1 MTSSEDFE
9 PLNLSLEE
17 VQSISRMVAKAIV
30 ESGEIV
36 VDVSTA
42 VVPEDQITRLVNLD
56 VIASS
61 AHGITDVLGQIADWF
76 RSVIS
81 SVSSWIVN
89 SINSFVSF
97 VRDSIISNLGNLWLN
112 IQSALGRAVSDVAS
126 RIASAA
132 SSITAALQ
140 TAISSVASAIA
151 GLPATISSMISSAI
165 SGVMSA
171 ISGVA
176 SAISGAASSIMSSIS
191 YVGSSITSAISGM
204 IGAITSAISNVASL
218 MSSIASSMLS
228 ALSSIGSS
236 IMSAISNIP
245 SLITGVGSSIMSA
258 ISGVLS
264 AVTSAIS
271 GVVSAVT
278 SAISGV
284 GKTILDALSGLGRQI
299 IDFVSSGVKWI
310 SDYLSSIGKTIID
323 GVSSGV
329 KWIVDSLSSIGK
341 TIIDGV
347 AATYRFLADVGKRII
362 DGLAGVGKWLN
373 DVVNFLVSSFQDISM
388 KVGAGFA
395 RISEAFTGF
404 VNAILRVPEMIVA
417 GFSKIGEWIWS
428 ALPEWFRSG
437 VTAIGDFFK
446 GVWEGLKDLISD
458 PVGWFYKNVVEPV
471 LGFLEW
477 LWGGLQAVWSW
488 IMNALSSFAKWLWEG
503 VLELGKAIVS
513 LIWGSITSIIDFF
526 KELGEAISK
535 ALIKPIKDFF
545 TGLIRP
551 VRDYM
556 KEMIERIA
564 TGKSEGE
571 IAELMGMFMLVASTQ
586 FTFRMIAQAL
596 YWLGDLTDGIK
607 VLPNVAIKIL
617 GAGGEAT
624 VEIPLKFGAVI
635 KHLAA
640 EFREYPD
647 TLMRGFFYGLAIWYT
662 QPFVRLLNS
671 LWRNM
676 IPIELPQVPT
686 IIEYA
691 RRTLPHPESKKII
704 ESAKKLMALYGYSDE
719 ALKWYF
725 QPANEMYITVT
736 DRFLTERKIPLSL
749 IYYLPS
755 PSDVATMMVRDIF
768 HTVEDFQRLY
778 LASGMDKD
786 VGALYYFLR
795 FRYPPPERLWQF
807 TVRGVSGLLWATL
820 PEDEKREIEEEAKP
834 IGAFMP
840 VAPVELNFKAKE
852 LMAAFKTYMKWHD
865 MARFSWIKGFP
876 SDNMIY
882 VDTLADIP
890 TKIDQ
895 RWMIKWG
902 IYEQLS
908 AKGVTYSS
916 PVSDFVYKYVE
927 GAPTSKI
934 VMDIAN
940 FCRTLQATGLH
951 PHWVPVTAVAEVMNA
966 LTEERTMLRTGFVNL
981 FKEGFWDLKAIE
993 RLLAGFIVAS
1003 FKVAYFDVNTMS
1015 WSERWVN
1022 HPVMYLPPER
1032 KLIELRALM
1041 DRALDILREV
1051 QKDLAVGYQEHIVL
1065 TYDEFKEKLS
1075 GVIERVNKFFAEDYK
1090 QITGSELPAEMRLSF
1105 VEAYYKPYVESLEI
1119 WREVHTVRR
1128 IRMWTQRWLGWLMYR
1143 VATGAVTRSDVAR
1156 FVDVVARYSRL
1167 TEAEKAFLR
1176 DVMDLMYRIA
1186 VRDYAVSPQQLAT
1199 ISEYVVV
1206 PAELIEACFEAK
1218 LIPEEWRE
1226 IWRQYISIRPMVD
1239 DVKALINAYRR
1250 ALLYV
1255 KVPPELEKQVLALAN
1270 EVGYTERELSIIG
1283 LRVQLEE
1290 LITSSKE
1297 FLPSPSTLA
1306 ALAEYVQ
1313 LPEEMIRKALEARR
1327 VPPEWIDV
1335 WVAYIRS
1342 KPLKS
1347 DVKSLLSAYIR
1358 ALRRNVVAKEELEA
1372 FIKSL
1377 PRYGFSDD
1385 EVDLIAKRVQLE
1397 ELIAESAEYVPTP
1410 SMLASLVE
1418 YVPEAREFFEDVMAA
1433 RRVPKKWQEIWA
1445 KYIDVRPIVDDLKR
1459 YLSRAEAL
1467 YSRFMIKKADF
1478 ERILSEVAD
1487 YLGYTKKEE
1496 ELLMKVTEF
1505 ERYRNAWI
1513 ELIGTVDRLVA
1524 LSEYSPRASKFALA
1538 KVNEMIDA
1546 LPIPPADK
1554 QELKAMWEEYIRNRP
1569 VKSEARTYVTQLI
1582 NAYVEGLVT
1591 QADLYKEFENMK
1603 KWGFSDVEIEFY
1615 KAQAEVRRAR
1625 KLKVPL
1631 VYGE

>member
-1 MTSSEDFE
+1 
-9 PLNLSLEE
+9 
-17 VQSISRMVAKAIV
+17 MVAKAIV
-30 ESGEIV
+30 ESDKMIL
-36 VDVSTA
+36 DVATA
-42 VVPEDQITRLVNLD
+42 VVPEEQITRVVNLD
-56 VIASS
+56 AIASS
-61 AHGITDVLGQIADWF
+61 VHGITDIFGQIADWF
-76 RSVIS
+76 RSVFS
-81 SVSSWIVN
+81 SISSWIVS

-97 VRDSIISNLGNLWLN
+97 VRDSIISSIGNLWLN
-112 IQSALGRAVSDVAS
+112 IQSALGKALSDIAS
-126 RIASAA
+126 RIVSAA

-140 TAISSVASAIA
+140 TAISSTASAIA
-151 GLPATISSMISSAI
+151 SLPASISSMISSAI
-165 SGVMSA
+165 SGLM
-171 ISGVA
+171 
-176 SAISGAASSIMSSIS
+176 
-191 YVGSSITSAISGM
+191 
-204 IGAITSAISNVASL
+204 SAISNVASSI
-218 MSSIASSMLS
+218 SSIASSMLS

-236 IMSAISNIP
+236 IMSAVSNIP
-245 SLITGVGSSIMSA
+245 SIITGVGSSIMSA
-258 ISGVLS
+258 INGVLS
-264 AVTSAIS
+264 SVASAIS
-271 GVVSAVT
+271 S
-278 SAISGV
+278 V
-284 GKTILDALSGLGRQI
+284 GKTIFDALSGLGRQI

-310 SDYLSSIGKTIID
+310 YDSLISIGKTIID
-323 GVSSGV
+323 GV
-329 KWIVDSLSSIGK
+329 
-341 TIIDGV
+341 T
-347 AATYRFLADVGKRII
+347 ATFRFLADVGKRII

-373 DVVNFLVSSFQDISM
+373 DVANFLVSSFKDMSI
-388 KVGAGFA
+388 KVGAIFA
-395 RISEAFTGF
+395 MISEGFTGF
-404 VNAILRVPEMIVA
+404 ANAIFRLPEMIV
-417 GFSKIGEWIWS
+417 GGLSKIGEWIWS

-437 VTAIGDFFK
+437 LTAIGDFFK

-458 PVGWFYKNVVEPV
+458 PVGWFYRNVVEPV
-471 LGFLEW
+471 LKFIEW
-477 LWGGLQAVWSW
+477 LWGGLQSVCNW
-488 IMNALSSFAKWLWEG
+488 IMNALSSFAKWLWNSML
-503 VLELGKAIVS
+503 VLGKAIIT
-513 LIWGSITSIIDFF
+513 LICGSIASIIDYF
-526 KELGEAISK
+526 KSLGEAISEI
-535 ALIKPIKDFF
+535 LVKPIKDFF
-545 TGLIRP
+545 TGMIKP

-556 KEMIERIA
+556 KEMIERIT

-571 IAELMGMFMLVASTQ
+571 VAELMGMFMLVASTQ

-624 VEIPLKFGAVI
+624 IEIPLKFGAII

-647 TLMRGFFYGLAIWYT
+647 ALMRGFFYGLAIWYT

-676 IPIELPQVPT
+676 VPIEMPQVPT
-686 IIEYA
+686 IIEYS
-691 RRTLPHPESKKII
+691 RRTLPHPESKKVI

-719 ALKWYF
+719 TIKWYF

-749 IYYLPS
+749 IYHLPS

-820 PEDEKREIEEEAKP
+820 PEGEKREIEEEAKP

-876 SDNMIY
+876 SDNLIY

-902 IYEQLS
+902 VYDQLS

-927 GAPTSKI
+927 DAPTSKI
-934 VMDIAN
+934 VLDIAN

-951 PHWVPVTAVAEVMNA
+951 PYWVPATAVAEVMNV

-993 RLLAGFIVAS
+993 RFLAGFIVAS
-1003 FKVAYFDVNTMS
+1003 FKVAYFDANTMS

-1051 QKDLAVGYQEHIVL
+1051 QKDLVVGYQEHIIL

-1090 QITGSELPAEMRLSF
+1090 QITGSELPADMRLSF
-1105 VEAYYKPYVESLEI
+1105 VEAYYKPYVEGLDI

-1143 VATGAVTRSDVAR
+1143 VATGVVTRSDIAR

-1186 VRDYAVSPQQLAT
+1186 VRDYSVSPQQLAT

-1218 LIPEEWRE
+1218 SIPEEWRE
-1226 IWRQYISIRPMVD
+1226 IWRRYISIRPLVD
-1239 DVKALINAYRR
+1239 DVKALINTYRR
-1250 ALLYV
+1250 ALLYT
-1255 KVPPELEKQVLALAN
+1255 KVPPELEKQVLSLAK
-1270 EVGYTERELSIIG
+1270 EVGYTERELSIIW
-1283 LRVQLEE
+1283 LRYQLEE
-1290 LITSSKE
+1290 MITNSR
-1297 FLPSPSTLA
+1297 
-1306 ALAEYVQ
+1306 EY
-1313 LPEEMIRKALEARR
+1313 I
-1327 VPPEWIDV
+1327 
-1335 WVAYIRS
+1335 
-1342 KPLKS
+1342 
-1347 DVKSLLSAYIR
+1347 
-1358 ALRRNVVAKEELEA
+1358 
-1372 FIKSL
+1372 
-1377 PRYGFSDD
+1377 
-1385 EVDLIAKRVQLE
+1385 
-1397 ELIAESAEYVPTP
+1397 PTP

-1418 YVPEAREFFEDVMAA
+1418 YIPEARKFFKDVMVA
-1433 RRVPKKWQEIWA
+1433 RMVPEKWQEIWA
-1445 KYIDVRPIVDDLKR
+1445 KYIEVRPLVDDLKR

-1467 YSRFMIKKADF
+1467 YVRFMIKKSDF

-1487 YLGYTKKEE
+1487 YLGYTEKEE
-1496 ELLMKVTEF
+1496 ELLIKVTEF
-1505 ERYRNAWI
+1505 ERYRNAWT
-1513 ELIGTVDRLVA
+1513 ELIGTVDRLIE

-1554 QELKAMWEEYIRNRP
+1554 QELKSMWEEYIRNRP
-1569 VKSEARTYVTQLI
+1569 VKSEARMYITQLI
-1582 NAYVEGLVT
+1582 NAYVEDLVT
-1591 QADLYKEFENMK
+1591 RADLYKEFDNMK

-1615 KAQAEVRRAR
+1615 KAQAEVRKAR